1 MSPAPPDIKTFAKP
15 RKLTH
20 LLGTSAHRPSGGGQ
34 RWSWIG
40 FWRQHSGVAAPVC
53 CERTCTSS
61 GLHGAHVKLSS
72 SAFRSAALKWRWWLV
87 PCCPRHNPAGSCD
100 TFTCKAGT
108 VAVEVEV
115 DPVTRVTT
123 WGADV
128 RHFFM

>member
-1 MSPAPPDIKTFAKP
+1 MSPPAPEVRAFSKA

-20 LLGTSAHRPSGGGQ
+20 LLGTSAHRPSGGQ
-34 RWSWIG
+34 RCSWIA
-40 FWRQHSGVAAPVC
+40 FWRKHSGLASPVC
-53 CERTCTSS
+53 CEASCTAPAA
-61 GLHGAHVKLSS
+61 HGAHVKLSK

-87 PCCPRHNPAGSCD
+87 PTCARHNPAGSCD

-115 DPVTRVTT
+115 DPVTRVST

-128 RHFFM
+128 RHFFL